1 MGAYQELQ
9 IRLERSNDARCS
21 SLMTL
26 GAVIPQLNLLAE
38 YRNLFAPF
46 DYDYALLIKSML
58 NATSAV
64 YGDPDFVNRIVNAGN
79 RIPVFQ
85 NTDFYVQMG
94 LAPISRSANGNVVT
108 LGPNNQNYASQVY
121 SVPLQMQYAVQKNT
135 SFFKYAVDDKD
146 LPFATTTFAAPTSY
160 NSTDW
165 EDYVRYPPP
174 ESADIL
180 TTVTKLQKRSTTTSF
195 FRKPFG
201 GMDPTVAQLAASSSS
216 VYSAYSRSNPSI
228 FSQQGSIIDVFLQ
241 EANVTA
247 VERAIALQLV
257 QSAYQ
262 SIYETPIFEDCAVCT
277 QWPEPCGDMDGRI
290 IDGGY
295 VDGPTLAQTIGQ
307 YQNGGGDLS
316 KTLKVI
322 LTNHNYYEDTNFRFL
337 GYFRTSFNEGIAP
350 GDFIWP
356 PGPIADLGESNPTR
370 SKQIF
375 VEFLDDASML
385 DAFVPIPGT
394 NLTTAI
400 YKVTTLDNSV
410 FQVKSG
416 QDVEILLLQ
425 INSNIPTFV
434 TNKDNTAL
442 LTPSFGDLGKTIA
455 QSEVLLERITA
466 FLDSP
471 SLAPTT
477 STVTTTA
484 ATLTPTSGTA
494 GGGRLSCLLGL
505 FASLIVAITALL

>member
-1 MGAYQELQ
+1 
-9 IRLERSNDARCS
+9 
-21 SLMTL
+21 
-26 GAVIPQLNLLAE
+26 
-38 YRNLFAPF
+38 
-46 DYDYALLIKSML
+46 
-58 NATSAV
+58 
-64 YGDPDFVNRIVNAGN
+64 
-79 RIPVFQ
+79 
-85 NTDFYVQMG
+85 
-94 LAPISRSANGNVVT
+94 
-108 LGPNNQNYASQVY
+108 
-121 SVPLQMQYAVQKNT
+121 
-135 SFFKYAVDDKD
+135 
-146 LPFATTTFAAPTSY
+146 
-160 NSTDW
+160 
-165 EDYVRYPPP
+165 
-174 ESADIL
+174 
-180 TTVTKLQKRSTTTSF
+180 
-195 FRKPFG
+195 
-201 GMDPTVAQLAASSSS
+201 
-216 VYSAYSRSNPSI
+216 
-228 FSQQGSIIDVFLQ
+228 
-241 EANVTA
+241 
-247 VERAIALQLV
+247 
-257 QSAYQ
+257 
-262 SIYETPIFEDCAVCT
+262 
-277 QWPEPCGDMDGRI
+277 
-290 IDGGY
+290 
-295 VDGPTLAQTIGQ
+295 
-307 YQNGGGDLS
+307 
-316 KTLKVI
+316 
-322 LTNHNYYEDTNFRFL
+322 L

-356 PGPIADLGESNPTR
+356 PGPLADLGESNPTR